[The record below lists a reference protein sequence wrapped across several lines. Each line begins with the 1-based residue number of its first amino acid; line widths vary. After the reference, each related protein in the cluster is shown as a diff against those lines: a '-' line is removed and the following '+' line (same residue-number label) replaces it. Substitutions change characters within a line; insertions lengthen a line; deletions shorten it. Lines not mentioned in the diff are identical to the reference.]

1 MSARAE
7 DEGSDVAPTLTAK
20 GLTKQYEDLVALS
33 DFSAE
38 FSEGELVTLVGHN
51 GSGKST
57 LLGMVSGI
65 LQPTSG
71 DLTVV
76 GEAPGSLAARA
87 AVSYV
92 PDNPVLY
99 DDLSVWEHVAYI
111 AALHGST
118 DWEDRA
124 PELLERLGLWDRV
137 DDLPSRFSRGLR
149 QKTMLAVGLIRP
161 FSVLLVDEP
170 FVGLDP
176 TGQAAIVD
184 LMLEAVDSSATVIA
198 STHQA
203 SLLSHATRCI
213 GLRDGET
220 VFDGPAGSPAAA
232 ELLQADLGGSPANP
246 D

>member
-1 MSARAE
+1 M
-7 DEGSDVAPTLTAK
+7 APSLVTHE
-20 GLTKQYEDLVALS
+20 LTKDYDGLVAL
-33 DFSAE
+33 DAFSAE
-38 FSEGELVTLVGHN
+38 FHDGELVTLVGHN

-57 LLGMVSGI
+57 LLGIASGI

-71 DLTVV
+71 NVSIA
-76 GEAPGSLAARA
+76 GAPAGSIVARA

-99 DDLSVWEHVAYI
+99 DDLSVWEHVAYV
-111 AALHGST
+111 AALHGSS
-118 DWEDRA
+118 DWEERA
-124 PELLERLGLWDRV
+124 PELLERLGLWERV

-176 TGQAAIVD
+176 DGQAAIVE
-184 LMLEAVDSSATVIA
+184 LMLAASEEGATVIA
-198 STHQA
+198 STHQET
-203 SLLSHATRCI
+203 LLSSATRCI

-220 VFDGPAGSPAAA
+220 IFDGPANASEAAA
-232 ELLQADLGGSPANP
+232 LLHADLGGGAGPAREP
-246 D
+246 S

>member
-1 MSARAE
+1 MAT
-7 DEGSDVAPTLTAK
+7 PTLVTRS
-20 GLTKQYEDLVALS
+20 LTKEYDHVVALS

-38 FSEGELVTLVGHN
+38 FHEGELVTLVGHN

-65 LQPTSG
+65 LEPTSG
-71 DLTVV
+71 EVEVV
-76 GEAPGSLAARA
+76 GEAPGSLLARA
-87 AVSYV
+87 AVAYV

-124 PELLERLGLWDRV
+124 PELLERLGLWERV

-176 TGQAAIVD
+176 SGQAAIVD
-184 LMLEAVDSSATVIA
+184 LMLEAVDAGATVIA

-203 SLLSHATRCI
+203 TLLSHATRCI

-220 VFDGPAGSPAAA
+220 VFDGPAGSAAAA
-232 ELLQADLGGSPANP
+232 ELLHADLGGTGGPP
-246 D
+246 T

>member
-1 MSARAE
+1 
-7 DEGSDVAPTLTAK
+7 VTAAVVTRD
-20 GLTKQYEDLVALS
+20 LTKQYDDLVAL
-33 DFSAE
+33 DEFSAE
-38 FSEGELVTLVGHN
+38 FDAGELVTLVGHN

-57 LLGMVSGI
+57 LLGMVAGI
-65 LQPTSG
+65 LEPSSG
-71 DLTVV
+71 HLEIS
-76 GEAPGSLAARA
+76 GEPPGSLTARA

-99 DDLSVWEHVAYI
+99 DDLSVWEHVAYV

-124 PELLERLGLWDRV
+124 PELLERLGLWERV

-176 TGQAAIVD
+176 TGQHAIVE
-184 LMLEAVDSSATVIA
+184 LMVAAADAGATVIV

-203 SLLSHATRCI
+203 AMLSHATRCI

-220 VFDGPAGSPAAA
+220 VFDGPAGSPEAA
-232 ELLQADLGGSPANP
+232 ELLHVDLGESATPP
-246 D
+246 TD

>member
-1 MSARAE
+1 M
-7 DEGSDVAPTLTAK
+7 APSLVTRD
-20 GLTKQYEDLVALS
+20 LTKDYDGLVALAE
-33 DFSAE
+33 FSAE
-38 FSEGELVTLVGHN
+38 FHDGELVTLVGHN

-57 LLGMVSGI
+57 LLGIVSGI

-71 DLTVV
+71 DVSVV
-76 GEAPGSLAARA
+76 GAPAGSLDARA

-99 DDLSVWEHVAYI
+99 DDLSVWEHVAYV

-118 DWEDRA
+118 DWEERA
-124 PELLERLGLWDRV
+124 PELLERLGLWERV

-176 TGQAAIVD
+176 DGQAAIVE
-184 LMLEAVDSSATVIA
+184 LMLTAADEGATVIA
-198 STHQA
+198 STHQQT
-203 SLLSHATRCI
+203 LLAHATRCI

-220 VFDGPAGSPAAA
+220 IFDGPATAA
-232 ELLQADLGGSPANP
+232 EAEALLRADIGGTGGAPSPRK
-246 D
+246 

>member
-1 MSARAE
+1 MTSQAALRTE
-7 DEGSDVAPTLTAK
+7 
-20 GLTKQYEDLVALS
+20 GLTKHYDDVVALH
-33 DFSAE
+33 DFST
-38 FSEGELVTLVGHN
+38 SVDEGELVILVGHN

-65 LQPTSG
+65 LEPTKG
-71 DLTVV
+71 KVWVTGAV
-76 GEAPGSLAARA
+76 PGSLDARA

-99 DDLSVWEHVAYI
+99 DDLSVWEHIAYV

-118 DWEDRA
+118 DWEERA
-124 PELLERLGLWDRV
+124 QPLLERLGIWDRV

-184 LMLEAVDSSATVIA
+184 LMLEAVESGATVIA
-198 STHQA
+198 STHQTT
-203 SLLSHATRCI
+203 LLSHATRCI
-213 GLRDGET
+213 GLRDGDT
-220 VFDGPAGSPAAA
+220 VFDGPADNPQVAQ
-232 ELLQADLGGSPANP
+232 LLHADLGGSGSARAE
-246 D
+246 